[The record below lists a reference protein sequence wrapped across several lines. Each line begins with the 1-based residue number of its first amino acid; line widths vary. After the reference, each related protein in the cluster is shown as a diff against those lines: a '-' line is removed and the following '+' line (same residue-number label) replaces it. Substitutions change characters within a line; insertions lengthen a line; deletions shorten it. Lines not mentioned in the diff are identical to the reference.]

1 MHVSE
6 RFLNEVRTLF
16 EKIVA
21 TEKEAMDRAAQ
32 TLADAIQKEE
42 PVWVFGTGTHS
53 AMVAEDAFYR
63 SGGLVPIRPILDPS
77 ILAVNGAF
85 HATTMERTPGLAD
98 SIFNAYG
105 VQGPAVMILNNP
117 YGINSLTIESADECK
132 KRGVKLIALT
142 SRDFCKSIPPGHPAR
157 HASNRDLCDVADLVI
172 NTYLTPGD
180 ALLEIRGVPFRVG
193 PSSTLLMSFALN
205 ALVCRTAE
213 VLAGRGIEP
222 EIWVGGNQ
230 VGGDA
235 ITKKY
240 LAKYGLQIK
249 HLI

>member
-1 MHVSE
+1 MHIAE
-6 RFLNEVRTLF
+6 RYFHEVRGLF
-16 EKIVA
+16 EKIAA
-21 TEKEAMDRAAQ
+21 TEKDNIDRAAGV
-32 TLADAIQKEE
+32 LADAMQKEE
-42 PVWVFGTGTHS
+42 PIWVFGTGTHS

-77 ILAVNGAF
+77 ILAANGAL
-85 HATTMERTPGLAD
+85 HATTMERTPGLAN

-105 VQGPAVMILNNP
+105 VQGSAVMILNNP

-142 SRDFCKSIPPGHPAR
+142 SREFCKSIPPGHPAR
-157 HASNRDLCDVADLVI
+157 HPSNRNLCDVADLVI
-172 NTYLTPGD
+172 NTYLPAGD
-180 ALLEIRGVPFRVG
+180 ALLEIQGVRARVG

-213 VLAGRGIEP
+213 VLAARGVEP

-230 VGGDA
+230 PGGDEVV
-235 ITKKY
+235 KRY
-240 LAKYGLQIK
+240 LAKYGARIK

>member
-1 MHVSE
+1 MHIVG
-6 RFLNEVRTLF
+6 RYFTEVRTLF
-16 EKIVA
+16 EKIA
-21 TEKEAMDRAAQ
+21 AETEAIDRAAEV
-32 TLADAIQKEE
+32 LADAIQAEQ

-77 ILAVNGAF
+77 ILAGNGAL
-85 HATTMERTPGLAD
+85 HATTMERTPGLAN

-142 SRDFCKSIPPGHPAR
+142 SRDFCKSIPAGHPAR
-157 HASNRDLCDVADLVI
+157 HSSNRNLCDVADLVI
-172 NTYLTPGD
+172 NTWMQPGD
-180 ALLEIRGVPFRVG
+180 ALLEVKGVPARVG

-205 ALVCRTAE
+205 ALVCRTVE
-213 VLAGRGIEP
+213 VLVARGVEP
-222 EIWVGGNQ
+222 EVWVGGNM

-235 ITKKY
+235 IAKRY
-240 LAKYGLQIK
+240 LAKYAGQIK